1 MSTYTLTEHGISQQR
16 KRTLK
21 LVIPLIVVGS
31 FPVLFYEYS
40 VHHDIVIILLTCIV
54 AAVAASIGIRKG
66 LMAQA
71 TIHFII
77 ENNLVISRAE
87 FQPDLI
93 IHRHEI
99 QRIIQT
105 EEGALEII
113 SIFPHLSINVPTT
126 TNDFDRMKAE
136 LSSWMAII
144 PLPDSEIPRHS
155 PPIILYYLI
164 GIIVSLGTLG
174 IIILSNKKGL
184 IYIPTIMVVIPLIY
198 HLLLKTRLLDF
209 KDRKI
214 FQTVTVIFGC
224 LMLICALFVLTV
236 WWFF

>member
-1 MSTYTLTEHGISQQR
+1 
-16 KRTLK
+16 
-21 LVIPLIVVGS
+21 
-31 FPVLFYEYS
+31 
-40 VHHDIVIILLTCIV
+40 
-54 AAVAASIGIRKG
+54 
-66 LMAQA
+66 
-71 TIHFII
+71 
-77 ENNLVISRAE
+77 
-87 FQPDLI
+87 
-93 IHRHEI
+93 
-99 QRIIQT
+99 
-105 EEGALEII
+105 
-113 SIFPHLSINVPTT
+113 
-126 TNDFDRMKAE
+126 MKAE